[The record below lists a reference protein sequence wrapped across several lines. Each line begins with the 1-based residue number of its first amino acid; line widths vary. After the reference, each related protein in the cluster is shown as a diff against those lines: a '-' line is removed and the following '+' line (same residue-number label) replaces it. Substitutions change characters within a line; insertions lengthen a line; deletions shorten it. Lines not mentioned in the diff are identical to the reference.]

1 MFNIVSEII
10 YNLNK
15 IICNIIG
22 AIIGWLFE
30 LVESVGLSINRIVT
44 SFPGLDKTV
53 YGTVV
58 VVGCTLTL
66 LFFIFGILQFLFPNS
81 EVDLPAENPFLLV
94 FRFIVSLLLV
104 INFKTFFIDVFVDKL
119 FIPVFNDIS
128 TNFETKSGNYWLN
141 NIIAEIESLDSS
153 TLAQIVNFV
162 IIILFGLTFLIS
174 TVKFVIYHFE
184 RLFELTFLIYVSP
197 LACSTYTHKALSPM
211 FKNYIK
217 LMVEQAICIIFN
229 LIIVKLIIN
238 GLYTINT
245 TTMLGKTAD
254 RLTENASLL
263 SDVNSY
269 FLGTT
274 KNYIIQMLFLTAI
287 LSVGKKMSVKVGQV
301 LGVNGMSDTVRGGLG
316 AIGAIGGFAA
326 HSVMHRGGNNS
337 NSIKPAN
344 TSENNP
350 TAADTF
356 AEKIG
361 DSIYKTTGNE
371 KAAAIVQ
378 ETARKVA
385 KPFANASTQA
395 KDKMDNLNGKSDDI
409 KGRNAA
415 DTESVDK
422 DQNNENADQ
431 KNGIETEQANTENK
445 PDEKISNENK
455 NPAETNKATDVD
467 KIDEGNKTVRA
478 NFEND
483 KQSANTG
490 KAEQFGAK
498 VGKATGEGA
507 SVATGSVE
515 MSGIAG
521 KAGEKIGGN
530 VGRGVDKVSENIK
543 QTTVTS
549 GNHTGSSA
557 HSGNRPGSR
566 NNYVNTSSNVSH
578 SDDKTQS
585 SRAEVS
591 NKNTG
596 SNSSS
601 EFNSSKSTSKSPND
615 NESFS
620 KVDIDKINPSNT

>member
-15 IICNIIG
+15 IICNIIA
-22 AIIGWLFE
+22 AIIGWLFD
-30 LVESVGLSINRIVT
+30 LVESVGLSINRIIA

-66 LFFIFGILQFLFPNS
+66 LFFVFGILQFLFPNS

-104 INFKTFFIDVFVDKL
+104 INFKTFFIDVFVNKL

-174 TVKFVIYHFE
+174 TIKFVIYHFE

-217 LMVEQAICIIFN
+217 LMVEQALCIIFN
-229 LIIVKLIIN
+229 LVIVKLIIN
-238 GLYTINT
+238 GLQTINT
-245 TTMLGKTAD
+245 TTMLGKTAE
-254 RLTENASLL
+254 RLTENGSLL
-263 SDVNSY
+263 SDTKSY

-274 KNYIIQMLFLTAI
+274 KNYVIQMLFLTAI

-326 HSVMHRGGNNS
+326 HSVMHRGGS
-337 NSIKPAN
+337 NN
-344 TSENNP
+344 TSTKPVSTSGNNG

-395 KDKMDNLNGKSDDI
+395 KDKMDNLNGKADDI
-409 KGRNAA
+409 KSKNAA
-415 DTESVDK
+415 DTESVDQK
-422 DQNNENADQ
+422 QKSEKADQ
-431 KNGIETEQANTENK
+431 KNGTKTEQANTEAK
-445 PDEKISNENK
+445 PDGKVSNEDK
-455 NPAETNKATDVD
+455 NPSETSKAGVNKS
-467 KIDEGNKTVRA
+467 DEGNKTVKA
-478 NFEND
+478 NFDND
-483 KQSANTG
+483 KQSANKG

-498 VGKATGEGA
+498 VGKATGEGV

-549 GNHTGSSA
+549 GNQTGSPA

-566 NNYVNTSSNVSH
+566 NNYVNTSNNVSH
-578 SDDKTQS
+578 SVDRTQP
-585 SRAEVS
+585 SRTEVS
-591 NKNTG
+591 NKNAG

-601 EFNSSKSTSKSPND
+601 ELNSSKSTSKSSND

>member
-15 IICNIIG
+15 IICNIIA
-22 AIIGWLFE
+22 AIIGWLFD
-30 LVESVGLSINRIVT
+30 LVESVGLSINRIIA

-66 LFFIFGILQFLFPNS
+66 LFFVFGILQFLFPNS

-174 TVKFVIYHFE
+174 TIKFVIYHFE

-217 LMVEQAICIIFN
+217 LMVEQALCIIFN
-229 LIIVKLIIN
+229 LVIVKLIIN
-238 GLYTINT
+238 GLQTINT
-245 TTMLGKTAD
+245 TTMLGKTAE
-254 RLTENASLL
+254 RLTENGSLL
-263 SDVNSY
+263 SDAKSY

-274 KNYIIQMLFLTAI
+274 KNYVIQMLFLTAI

-326 HSVMHRGGNNS
+326 HSVMHRGGS
-337 NSIKPAN
+337 NN
-344 TSENNP
+344 TSTKPVSTSGNNV

-395 KDKMDNLNGKSDDI
+395 KDKMDNLNGKADDI
-409 KGRNAA
+409 KSKNAA
-415 DTESVDK
+415 DTESVDQK
-422 DQNNENADQ
+422 QKSEKADQ
-431 KNGIETEQANTENK
+431 KNGTQTEQANTEGK
-445 PDEKISNENK
+445 PDGKVSNEDK
-455 NPAETNKATDVD
+455 NPSETSKAGVNKS
-467 KIDEGNKTVRA
+467 DEGNKTVKA

-483 KQSANTG
+483 KQSANKG

-498 VGKATGEGA
+498 VGKATGEGV

-521 KAGEKIGGN
+521 KVGEKIGGN
-530 VGRGVDKVSENIK
+530 VGRGVDKVSDNIK

-549 GNHTGSSA
+549 GNQAGSPA

-578 SDDKTQS
+578 SVDKTQS
-585 SRAEVS
+585 SRNEVS

-596 SNSSS
+596 GNSSS
-601 EFNSSKSTSKSPND
+601 ELNSFKSTSKSSNN